1 MDSVSI
7 LKRRRGQLLPSKSDE
22 TKLKPTAATGGTT
35 TAKGSMA
42 TCGTMMAT
50 GGSTAMSSTTTRQN
64 EGDGRHDNTAVSPYY
79 SKFRL
84 RIRNE
89 PAAAHYGANV
99 GLKNSNVNC
108 YSNAI
113 FQCIASCICYS
124 GFSPSEKHPPFQLN
138 HAFAYLMSS
147 FHGWK

>member
-1 MDSVSI
+1 VLLDSFSI

-22 TKLKPTAATGGTT
+22 TELKPTAATGGTT

-42 TCGTMMAT
+42 TCGTMMVT

-64 EGDGRHDNTAVSPYY
+64 EGDDGRHDNTAVSPYY
-79 SKFRL
+79 SKFQL

-89 PAAAHYGANV
+89 PAAAHYGANA

-124 GFSPSEKHPPFQLN
+124 GFSPSEKHP
-138 HAFAYLMSS
+138 
-147 FHGWK
+147 